1 MYVCL
6 SLNYYSKKSM
16 EIMELPQER
25 THARSEEED
34 DQLEISNKKVRAG
47 GSKQEPSLH
56 NVEMSIAEQRGVSFR
71 DKLLGRTAMP
81 TADDPE
87 EWISDE
93 EEQPD
98 PDCPIIQLSKEE
110 KTRIH
115 MPWKQSLI
123 VKLLGWNIDYRLLL
137 RKIRDLWKPKVVLD
151 LIAMDN

>member
-1 MYVCL
+1 
-6 SLNYYSKKSM
+6 
-16 EIMELPQER
+16 
-25 THARSEEED
+25 
-34 DQLEISNKKVRAG
+34 
-47 GSKQEPSLH
+47 
-56 NVEMSIAEQRGVSFR
+56 
-71 DKLLGRTAMP
+71 MP

-137 RKIRDLWKPKVVLD
+137 RKIRIWKPKVVLD